1 MTRNIIHKSFP
12 LFLMALAA
20 AAQTPAER
28 AHAVQ
33 YLTETRN
40 GVTAAVQG
48 LSDAQWNFKPAPDKW
63 SIAEILEH
71 LALTEDLISKQVL
84 VQIANAPA
92 PSPDRNAK
100 QVDATIVDKVTDRS
114 VKYHAPEPIQPTGRW
129 THAQALQHLLDSR
142 AQTIA
147 LVESTPGL
155 RDHVISHP
163 AFGPLDGYEWVLAA
177 AGHSARHTQ
186 QILEVKADPKFPVK

>member
-1 MTRNIIHKSFP
+1 MSRNTIRKSLP
-12 LFLMALAA
+12 LFLIALGA

-33 YLTETRN
+33 YLSETRN
-40 GVTAAVQG
+40 GVAAAVQG

-63 SIAEILEH
+63 SIAQIVEH
-71 LALTEDLISKQVL
+71 LAITEDLISKKVL
-84 VQIANAPA
+84 VEIKTAPA
-92 PSPDRNAK
+92 GAADRDAK
-100 QVDATIVDKVTDRS
+100 QVDATVVAKMTDRTT
-114 VKYHAPEPIQPTGRW
+114 KYQAPEPIQPTGRW
-129 THAQALQHLLDSR
+129 THAEALQHLLDSR
-142 AQTIA
+142 AQTIS

-163 AFGPLDGYEWVLAA
+163 AFGPLDGYEWALAA

-186 QILEVKADPKFPVK
+186 QILEVKADPNFPVK